1 MHIDLHI
8 VMPTEERPA
17 ITVVTSGM
25 SERPMRSP
33 AGDLYAELM
42 LVLPPTWPTPD
53 DPDFESPSGY
63 WPYRLLK
70 ELARLPHEYDTL
82 LWTGHTVPNGDPPQ
96 PYGPNTKLCGALIAP
111 MLIAPEAPT
120 RSSTATARSS
130 SSPSGRCT
138 PTRCSSSSTR
148 ASIASANWPTR
159 PT

>member
-1 MHIDLHI
+1 MSQERARSGAPIHRHEASAPIEVAHGDPELVAAIDAHITEHFGPVENVFHEIISPYVHIDLHI

-42 LVLPPTWPTPD
+42 LVLPSTWPTPD

-70 ELARLPHEYDTL
+70 ELARLPHE
-82 LWTGHTVPNGDPPQ
+82 
-96 PYGPNTKLCGALIAP
+96 
-111 MLIAPEAPT
+111 
-120 RSSTATARSS
+120 
-130 SSPSGRCT
+130 
-138 PTRCSSSSTR
+138 
-148 ASIASANWPTR
+148 
-159 PT
+159 